1 MKRVSIRRGTSWLL
15 ALSLATMAPPLWAGV
30 EGEQSSPSIEYLPL
44 QPKLIVNLAGRH
56 HYLRAD
62 VQLMI
67 QGKAHLER
75 IQKYLPAIRH
85 ALIMLLSGLPPEQ
98 AADVGAREKLRQ
110 DALQEVRKILDR
122 YTESDGL
129 KDIFFTEFLVQ

>member
-1 MKRVSIRRGTSWLL
+1 MHRVYKLLL
-15 ALSLATMAPPLWAGV
+15 ALSLIAMTPSVLP
-30 EGEQSSPSIEYLPL
+30 GEEETAPSIEYLPL

-67 QGKAHLER
+67 QGKQRLEE

-85 ALIMLLSGLPPEQ
+85 ALIMLLSNLSPEQ
-98 AADVGAREKLRQ
+98 AADVEAREKLRQ
-110 DALQEVRKILDR
+110 EALQEVRKVLDQ
-122 YTESDGL
+122 YAQSQGL
-129 KDIFFTEFLVQ
+129 KDLFFTEFLVQ

>member
-1 MKRVSIRRGTSWLL
+1 MTPSVL
-15 ALSLATMAPPLWAGV
+15 P
-30 EGEQSSPSIEYLPL
+30 GEEETAPSIEYLPL

-67 QGKAHLER
+67 QGKQRLEE

-85 ALIMLLSGLPPEQ
+85 ALIMLLSNLSPEQ
-98 AADVGAREKLRQ
+98 AADVEAREKLRQ
-110 DALQEVRKILDR
+110 EALQEVRKVLDQ
-122 YTESDGL
+122 YAQSQGL
-129 KDIFFTEFLVQ
+129 KDLFFTEFLVQ

>member
-1 MKRVSIRRGTSWLL
+1 MHRVYKLLL
-15 ALSLATMAPPLWAGV
+15 ALSLIAMTPSVLP
-30 EGEQSSPSIEYLPL
+30 GEEETAPSIEYLPL

-67 QGKAHLER
+67 QGKQRLEE

-85 ALIMLLSGLPPEQ
+85 ALIMLLSNLSPEQ
-98 AADVGAREKLRQ
+98 ATDVEAREKLRQ
-110 DALQEVRKILDR
+110 EALQEVRKVLDQ
-122 YTESDGL
+122 YAQSQGL
-129 KDIFFTEFLVQ
+129 KDLFFTEFLVQ